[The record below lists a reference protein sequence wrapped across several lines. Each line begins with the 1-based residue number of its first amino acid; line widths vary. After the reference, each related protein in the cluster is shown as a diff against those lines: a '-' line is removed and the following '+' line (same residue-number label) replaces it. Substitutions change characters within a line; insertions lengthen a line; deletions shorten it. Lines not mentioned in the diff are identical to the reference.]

1 MSVSIL
7 TRIGNISHE
16 AWMFIFSCPRPCWE
30 PSQFSAQWEV
40 PQCRHGPL
48 AHSATGVFPTQSF
61 GKEQRQLTVGKFSCL
76 AGWPWHPTALG
87 IHTAHVGKV
96 HSWHQEEMF
105 GTWGFLLY
113 THTAGP
119 DQVAINYNSLL
130 NCKKIW
136 NNSDWRLAS
145 SELAISLV
153 SMTAVCSALAKAS
166 LFQLAAYTS
175 GSTTISISCPAEIYW
190 RFHLVWE
197 LTLVWTQRWT
207 DTSILFRHQ
216 GHGEDR
222 VERKMGQ
229 EVYTSYYS
237 HCQKHCKK
245 IQFAI
250 RVPGVFS
257 AAQLQIWKTAVFW
270 DNFNYDSYFNS

>member
-76 AGWPWHPTALG
+76 AGWPWHPTAMG

-153 SMTAVCSALAKAS
+153 SVTAVCSALAKAS
-166 LFQLAAYTS
+166 LFQLAAIHFRQYNNLNLMPC
-175 GSTTISISCPAEIYW
+175 GDI
-190 RFHLVWE
+190 
-197 LTLVWTQRWT
+197 LTLSPSLRIYARV
-207 DTSILFRHQ
+207 DTEMDWHLHSIQTPRPWRRQ
-216 GHGEDR
+216 GGEED
-222 VERKMGQ
+222 GAGG
-229 EVYTSYYS
+229 T
-237 HCQKHCKK
+237 H
-245 IQFAI
+245 
-250 RVPGVFS
+250 
-257 AAQLQIWKTAVFW
+257 
-270 DNFNYDSYFNS
+270 